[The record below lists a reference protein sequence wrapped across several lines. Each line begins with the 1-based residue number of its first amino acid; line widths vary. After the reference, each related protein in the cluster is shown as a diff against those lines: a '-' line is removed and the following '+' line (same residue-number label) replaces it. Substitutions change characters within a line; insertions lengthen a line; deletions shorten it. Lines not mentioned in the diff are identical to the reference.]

1 MWEALL
7 RIPSG
12 HALSY
17 SDLAAMAALPKA
29 QRAVGTAMA
38 HNTIAILIPCH
49 RVIRENGE
57 AGLYRWGVDRKHAI
71 ISWEQGMCNCT
82 KSGEMY

>member
-1 MWEALL
+1 ML
-7 RIPSG
+7 RIPVG

-17 SDLAAMAALPKA
+17 SDLATMAALPKA

-38 HNTIAILIPCH
+38 HNNIAVLIPCH

-57 AGLYRWGVDRKHAI
+57 AGLYRWGAERKRAI
-71 ISWEQGMCNCT
+71 ISWEQSRRIVRSERETECAN
-82 KSGEMY
+82 